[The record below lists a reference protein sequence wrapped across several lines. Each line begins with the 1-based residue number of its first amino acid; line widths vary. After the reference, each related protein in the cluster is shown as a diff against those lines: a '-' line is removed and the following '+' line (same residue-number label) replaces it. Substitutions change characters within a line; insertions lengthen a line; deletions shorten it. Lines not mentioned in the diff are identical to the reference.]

1 MTVWIFGDSFS
12 TEFTH
17 PNSINWAEP
26 YIKHLGYTPNCFGQ
40 IISKKLNCNYVN
52 MALGGSDNYTIME
65 TISSVSN
72 YITNDDII
80 ILGWSNISRFRVI
93 DDYGKWV
100 TIIHT
105 LLPTTDYRST
115 INRFDTD
122 LFESLAVN
130 RETKAGYDEI
140 INWTKLLKR
149 MFGNKLIV
157 WDWDRS
163 YFRSNPNQYINLP
176 YEEIYSESVEKDTNG
191 LIKDAHFNR
200 IGHEMLADWFMGKIE
215 GKRKII

>member
-17 PNSINWAEP
+17 PNSINWADP
-26 YIKHLGYTPNCFGQ
+26 YIKHLGYIPDCFGQ

-72 YITNDDII
+72 SISNDDII
-80 ILGWSNISRFRVI
+80 ILGWSNISRFRI
-93 DDYGKWV
+93 LNDYGKWV

-105 LLPTTDYRST
+105 LLPTTDYGST

-122 LFESLAVN
+122 LFESLSVN

-149 MFGNKLIV
+149 IFGNKLIV

-163 YFRSNPNQYINLP
+163 YFKNNPNQYINLP

-191 LIKDAHFNR
+191 LIKDAHFSR
-200 IGHEMLADWFMGKIE
+200 IGHAMLADWFISKIE